1 VNVEIRS
8 GPVAHFEVHVHN
20 PARRVRY
27 SVSVG
32 WPRAAVANSADVAPE
47 DVAVLKLPAAAT
59 RRGWLPARVF
69 AVSTEFPLGLFHA
82 WTWLELE
89 MSCLVYPK
97 PAASGRAPPPARGTG
112 GQLAGARPGLDEF
125 AGLRSYQRGDT
136 ARSIHWKSLPKLRSP
151 MVKQFQ
157 ETLDREFWL
166 DWDELTETDPE
177 ARLSQLA
184 RWVLEA
190 EGSHLSYGLRLPGA
204 RIAPSRGAT
213 HQHACLKAL
222 ALFES

>member
-1 VNVEIRS
+1 V
-8 GPVAHFEVHVHN
+8 
-20 PARRVRY
+20 
-27 SVSVG
+27 
-32 WPRAAVANSADVAPE
+32 D
-47 DVAVLKLPAAAT
+47 
-59 RRGWLPARVF
+59 
-69 AVSTEFPLGLFHA
+69 
-82 WTWLELE
+82 
-89 MSCLVYPK
+89 
-97 PAASGRAPPPARGTG
+97 
-112 GQLAGARPGLDEF
+112 LAGARDVVPRVSEARRQRPRPGELA
-125 AGLRSYQRGDT
+125 AGA